1 MAEQYDKLPNE
12 NEIQSGLTTSK
23 DAEVMAQA
31 VNNLAPK
38 CEFGIRKNDS
48 DELYLVHKGGDAL
61 PSDSA
66 VDTEIASINTAYAAK
81 DYYRS
86 RAKEYIAIGN
96 QLDLL
101 WHDIDADSDLK
112 TKLSG
117 FYDAIKATK
126 DKYPKS

>member
-23 DAEVMAQA
+23 SAEVMAQA
-31 VNNLAPK
+31 VNKLAPK
-38 CEFGIRKNDS
+38 WECGLRKNDS

-117 FYDAIKATK
+117 FYDALKATK